1 MAYRSGMAMAY
12 PYDGQNTL
20 KLLLHDDA
28 ITMTS
33 TISYKNSSPRKS
45 EAGKYYSV
53 RKYFIHIA
61 EMWCS
66 GVSVKLIMSTKGA
79 TIKTKKLSKKF
90 SFSLA
95 SPFDLDEKSLCEKY
109 DLALKKPEFDYK
121 LTKEERKKQLNAAR
135 LNDPGLKYRSQM
147 FFGLNEVTK
156 SIEKNLVAVV
166 IFNQSLPKI
175 MTKHIKPL
183 CASRNASVLCIQS
196 FNERFSVLLNLR
208 KGFQD
213 ESIREAQIKMWY
225 KCFKEGRESVE
236 SNLCSGRPSTSRT
249 PENVERVR
257 DAINEDRRLT
267 VRELEENLEIP
278 RTSVSEILME
288 DLGMR
293 HVAAKF
299 VPWFPLQEQKAF
311 RAEIAEDLLQ
321 TTNND
326 PHFLKQVITGDE
338 SWVYSYDP
346 EIFYDI
352 SETCEHNDP
361 FIKCAADEESIFHD
375 FIDMLK
381 TLAPEPC
388 DELKLLINE
397 AQSVSTESSK
407 PDSKSD
413 SVKVLDTRKKKAVK
427 KPVINWDSMYVL
439 KKDFKNPFET
449 ENKKIDNFIDLSKF
463 SDDCNPEVALEQN
476 YFRSGSIQKK
486 VEKSEDIYRKLN
498 VAKKIARTGPLLS
511 KGLPS
516 RSPVLSIDSSVHP
529 IPVKLSNIIHPL
541 SLWFSPFSSSPICY
555 PNCGFSGPSIVCSTG
570 QVNPRNFLKDT
581 FICRSLSPIIVS
593 LGLYRGN
600 SRFLIKS
607 HSFPPYEKHP
617 NIQISIYLDYL
628 SGAIQKLRN
637 AGRGGEV
644 SAPALLGGG
653 SF

>member
-1 MAYRSGMAMAY
+1 MLLPVKCSNNSRYTIEGKQGTIKPSHFVKLEICLNSLTIKQECEVEEFKIFFARKNPEDSSVSSYSIEKIF
-12 PYDGQNTL
+12 TTSL
-20 KLLLHDDA
+20 KSSAPKRRISQIENLIDDDDSVIESA
-28 ITMTS
+28 PS
-33 TISYKNSSPRKS
+33 HKLKSSPKRKLTRQQNRDGNS
-45 EAGKYYSV
+45 RSWRLLAFVIFLSFLVYKLPVVCVNSDYQNIIPKFMHITAESKAIIFMILGKYYSV

-208 KGFQD
+208 SIQAISFKD

-326 PHFLKQVITGDE
+326 PHFLKQ
-338 SWVYSYDP
+338 
-346 EIFYDI
+346 
-352 SETCEHNDP
+352 
-361 FIKCAADEESIFHD
+361 KCAADEESIFHD

-498 VAKKIARTGPLLS
+498 VAKKIGKPNSMKTKKKKKIS
-511 KGLPS
+511 KIS
-516 RSPVLSIDSSVHP
+516 
-529 IPVKLSNIIHPL
+529 K
-541 SLWFSPFSSSPICY
+541 
-555 PNCGFSGPSIVCSTG
+555 
-570 QVNPRNFLKDT
+570 
-581 FICRSLSPIIVS
+581 
-593 LGLYRGN
+593 
-600 SRFLIKS
+600 
-607 HSFPPYEKHP
+607 
-617 NIQISIYLDYL
+617 IQI
-628 SGAIQKLRN
+628 KK
-637 AGRGGEV
+637 
-644 SAPALLGGG
+644 
-653 SF
+653 

>member
-1 MAYRSGMAMAY
+1 MLLPVKCSNNSRYTIEGKQGTIKPSHFVKLEICLNSLTIKQECEVEEFKIFFARKNPEDSSVSSYSIEKIF
-12 PYDGQNTL
+12 TTSL
-20 KLLLHDDA
+20 KSSAPKRRISQIENLIDDDDSVIESA
-28 ITMTS
+28 PS
-33 TISYKNSSPRKS
+33 HKLKSSPKRKLTRQQNRDGNS
-45 EAGKYYSV
+45 RSWRLLAFVIFLSFLVYKLPVVCVNSDYQNIIPKFMHITAESKAIIFMILGKYYSV

-208 KGFQD
+208 SIQAISFKD

-326 PHFLKQVITGDE
+326 PHFLKQ
-338 SWVYSYDP
+338 
-346 EIFYDI
+346 
-352 SETCEHNDP
+352 
-361 FIKCAADEESIFHD
+361 KCAADEESIFHD

-486 VEKSEDIYRKLN
+486 VEKSEDIYRK
-498 VAKKIARTGPLLS
+498 
-511 KGLPS
+511 
-516 RSPVLSIDSSVHP
+516 
-529 IPVKLSNIIHPL
+529 
-541 SLWFSPFSSSPICY
+541 
-555 PNCGFSGPSIVCSTG
+555 
-570 QVNPRNFLKDT
+570 NPRNFLKDT

-607 HSFPPYEKHP
+607 HSFV
-617 NIQISIYLDYL
+617 IVI
-628 SGAIQKLRN
+628 
-637 AGRGGEV
+637 
-644 SAPALLGGG
+644 
-653 SF
+653 

>member
-1 MAYRSGMAMAY
+1 
-12 PYDGQNTL
+12 
-20 KLLLHDDA
+20 
-28 ITMTS
+28 
-33 TISYKNSSPRKS
+33 
-45 EAGKYYSV
+45 
-53 RKYFIHIA
+53 
-61 EMWCS
+61 
-66 GVSVKLIMSTKGA
+66 
-79 TIKTKKLSKKF
+79 
-90 SFSLA
+90 
-95 SPFDLDEKSLCEKY
+95 
-109 DLALKKPEFDYK
+109 
-121 LTKEERKKQLNAAR
+121 
-135 LNDPGLKYRSQM
+135 
-147 FFGLNEVTK
+147 
-156 SIEKNLVAVV
+156 
-166 IFNQSLPKI
+166 
-175 MTKHIKPL
+175 
-183 CASRNASVLCIQS
+183 
-196 FNERFSVLLNLR
+196 
-208 KGFQD
+208 
-213 ESIREAQIKMWY
+213 MWY

-338 SWVYSYDP
+338 SW
-346 EIFYDI
+346 
-352 SETCEHNDP
+352 
-361 FIKCAADEESIFHD
+361 KCAADEESIFHD

-498 VAKKIARTGPLLS
+498 VAKKIGKPNSMKTKKKKKIS
-511 KGLPS
+511 KIS
-516 RSPVLSIDSSVHP
+516 
-529 IPVKLSNIIHPL
+529 K
-541 SLWFSPFSSSPICY
+541 
-555 PNCGFSGPSIVCSTG
+555 
-570 QVNPRNFLKDT
+570 
-581 FICRSLSPIIVS
+581 
-593 LGLYRGN
+593 
-600 SRFLIKS
+600 
-607 HSFPPYEKHP
+607 
-617 NIQISIYLDYL
+617 IQI
-628 SGAIQKLRN
+628 KK
-637 AGRGGEV
+637 
-644 SAPALLGGG
+644 
-653 SF
+653 

>member
-1 MAYRSGMAMAY
+1 
-12 PYDGQNTL
+12 
-20 KLLLHDDA
+20 
-28 ITMTS
+28 
-33 TISYKNSSPRKS
+33 
-45 EAGKYYSV
+45 
-53 RKYFIHIA
+53 
-61 EMWCS
+61 
-66 GVSVKLIMSTKGA
+66 
-79 TIKTKKLSKKF
+79 
-90 SFSLA
+90 
-95 SPFDLDEKSLCEKY
+95 
-109 DLALKKPEFDYK
+109 
-121 LTKEERKKQLNAAR
+121 
-135 LNDPGLKYRSQM
+135 
-147 FFGLNEVTK
+147 
-156 SIEKNLVAVV
+156 
-166 IFNQSLPKI
+166 
-175 MTKHIKPL
+175 
-183 CASRNASVLCIQS
+183 
-196 FNERFSVLLNLR
+196 
-208 KGFQD
+208 
-213 ESIREAQIKMWY
+213 MWY

-346 EIFYDI
+346 EILFHYDI

-486 VEKSEDIYRKLN
+486 VEKSEDIYRK
-498 VAKKIARTGPLLS
+498 
-511 KGLPS
+511 
-516 RSPVLSIDSSVHP
+516 
-529 IPVKLSNIIHPL
+529 
-541 SLWFSPFSSSPICY
+541 
-555 PNCGFSGPSIVCSTG
+555 
-570 QVNPRNFLKDT
+570 NPRNFLKDT

-607 HSFPPYEKHP
+607 HSFV
-617 NIQISIYLDYL
+617 IVI
-628 SGAIQKLRN
+628 
-637 AGRGGEV
+637 
-644 SAPALLGGG
+644 
-653 SF
+653 